1 MEIFHQSG
9 KKKWIAGLEEIQLL
23 QGEQGTPW
31 QQHENLDK
39 NLIENKTVLTKIT

>member
-1 MEIFHQSG
+1 MDRGTGRNSIT
-9 KKKWIAGLEEIQLL
+9 